1 VSERQDAP
9 RKGGALVGWLRQQNL
24 LRGPYLFVDYWAN
37 VLGLEGVVPDR
48 HSARRFIDLP
58 LFRLGVDRP
67 DLEIPRLRSYVFLFL
82 VGPFLVAFRFFRRLG
97 QYRLGFRSPRARQVQ
112 ESLDQFRLDLR
123 SNGDGRVD
131 VGLGETTF
139 ARHVLDPY
147 LVSGYSSLFWAA
159 NKLPLAS
166 FSAILLV
173 AIMTPVLHATHLL
186 DVTLDFWVL
195 LAFPGLVLLM
205 LAVYREWTTAVLGA
219 LPVVIGRYLWGVLGP
234 SGTGSWA
241 TFFWSLAGLYLLYLL
256 ADWFFMPRPVPP
268 ALLLYTADG
277 EGRPYDR
284 GGDAPYWLEGRT
296 YWVWRYLLLSPAEL
310 NKFWER
316 DWERVELWI
325 RADGPDAGALEWVV
339 TDLHYRELWI
349 PYESFGSRA
358 SLQRSRMGALHAAA
372 AGEPGVWVVE
382 TDADLVFHFPIFR
395 ALSFQ
400 QDTEGI
406 PVHGIRHVLGSL
418 WKRVADEQTRQPMR
432 ALERIRMETGVDVLG
447 DLPEIIAPLAARKLL
462 SQPWRYWRYPLGVAR
477 RREHR
482 LYENENLPRE
492 RPLAAPPDLQIK
504 AQTAPRPRHA
514 RGESRPASPPT
525 PGGHPRRS

>member
-1 VSERQDAP
+1 MSERHEAP
-9 RKGGALVGWLRQQNL
+9 RRGGALVGWLRQQNL

-37 VLGLEGVVPDR
+37 VLGLEGVVPER
-48 HSARRFIDLP
+48 HSARGFIDLP

-97 QYRLGFRSPRARQVQ
+97 QYRLGFGSPRAQQVQ
-112 ESLDQFRLDLR
+112 ETLERFRLDLR
-123 SNGDGRVD
+123 PAGKGRVD
-131 VGLGETTF
+131 VRLRDTTF
-139 ARHVLDPY
+139 ATNILDPY

-173 AIMTPVLHATHLL
+173 GITTPVLHATHLL
-186 DVTLDFWVL
+186 DLTLDFWVL

-205 LAVYREWTTAVLGA
+205 LAVYREWSTAILGA
-219 LPVVIGRYLWGVLGP
+219 LPVAVGRYLWGLVGP
-234 SGTGSWA
+234 SGNGGWA
-241 TFFWSLAGLYLLYLL
+241 AFFWSLAVLYLLYLL

-268 ALLLYTADG
+268 ALLLYTASG

-284 GGDAPYWLEGRT
+284 DGDAPYWLEGGT

-325 RADGPDAGALEWVV
+325 RADGPEAGTLEWVV

-349 PYESFGSRA
+349 PYESFGSRS
-358 SLQRSRMGALHAAA
+358 SLQRARTDALEAAA
-372 AGEPGVWVVE
+372 NGEPGVWVVE
-382 TDADLVFHFPIFR
+382 TDADLVFHYPIFR

-406 PVHGIRHVLGSL
+406 PVQGIRHVLSSV
-418 WKRVADEQTRQPMR
+418 WKRVADEQTRPAMR

-447 DLPEIIAPLAARKLL
+447 DLPELIAPLAARKLL

-482 LYENENLPRE
+482 LYEDENLPRE
-492 RPLAAPPDLQIK
+492 RPFAAPHELQIK
-504 AQTAPRPRHA
+504 AQTAPSHRHPD
-514 RGESRPASPPT
+514 GGSRPASRSAPPA
-525 PGGHPRRS
+525 